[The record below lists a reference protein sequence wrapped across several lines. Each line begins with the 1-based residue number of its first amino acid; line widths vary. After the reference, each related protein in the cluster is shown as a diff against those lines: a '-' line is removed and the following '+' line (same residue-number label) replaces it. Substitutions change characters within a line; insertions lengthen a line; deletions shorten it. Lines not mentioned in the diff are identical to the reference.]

1 MTETTF
7 MLTRWARCEIEEIQ
21 RLEEL
26 KVSGT
31 ATRIYLILRSFC
43 RDKVSC
49 FPSLNTIVKHLG
61 CKSKSAV
68 QIVCRGLATL
78 ERLGLI
84 KRNHKTSKERF
95 VMKELSSVKQKR
107 QIELNKNVNKTEPTE
122 HKSLFNK
129 RKHTKNN
136 KKRPQIE
143 WSSHKPKNKGFR
155 KIGGFDGGLRFES
168 QETTLPK
175 PESLFSS
182 IIKHSK
188 TINPQEAAI
197 LQEHILICD
206 SFRDFVIAYHPKRHT
221 EIMGVAPSSSEITEA
236 QNRIEEE
243 LKRQMSFIGNI

>member
-7 MLTRWARCEIEEIQ
+7 SLTRWARCEIEEIQ

-31 ATRIYLILRSFC
+31 CTRIYLILRSFC
-43 RDKVSC
+43 REKVSC
-49 FPSLNTIVKHLG
+49 FPSLKTIVKHLG

-95 VMKELSSVKQKR
+95 VMSELSSVKQKR
-107 QIELNKNVNKTEPTE
+107 QIELNKNVNKTEATE
-122 HKSLFNK
+122 HNSLFNK
-129 RKHTKNN
+129 REIQKNK

-143 WSSHKPKNKGFR
+143 WKSHKPKSKGLR
-155 KIGGFDGGLRFES
+155 QIGGFDGGLRFES
-168 QETTLPK
+168 QKTTLPK
-175 PESLFSS
+175 PESLFSD
-182 IIKHSK
+182 IIKHERR
-188 TINPQEAAI
+188 INPRETAI
-197 LQEHILICD
+197 LQDHILICE

-236 QNRIEEE
+236 QKRIEDE
-243 LKRQMSFIGNI
+243 LKRQMGFIGNI